1 MDKSSLSIGVFDSGV
16 GGISVLKELVELMPN
31 ENYIYMGDSKNAPY
45 GTKTHDEILNLT
57 LENSKKL
64 FSRGIKA
71 LVIACNTATS
81 VCIDDL
87 RRLYSDIPVVG
98 IEPALK
104 PAVEECKKKN
114 VLVMATPLTLSEK
127 KFDNLL
133 KSYESD
139 ATIIKLPCPGLMELV
154 EKGITSG
161 NELDSYLKKLFENTD
176 VKSISAVVL
185 GCTHYPFVR
194 QSIKKLLPEAKL
206 YDGGAGTARQVK
218 RCLEKRE
225 LLNKNI
231 EKGNVIFENSLN
243 TEHILNLSK
252 RLLDEKN

>member
-1 MDKSSLSIGVFDSGV
+1 
-16 GGISVLKELVELMPN
+16 
-31 ENYIYMGDSKNAPY
+31 
-45 GTKTHDEILNLT
+45 
-57 LENSKKL
+57 
-64 FSRGIKA
+64 
-71 LVIACNTATS
+71 
-81 VCIDDL
+81 
-87 RRLYSDIPVVG
+87 
-98 IEPALK
+98 
-104 PAVEECKKKN
+104 
-114 VLVMATPLTLSEK
+114 MATPLTLSEK

-139 ATIIKLPCPGLMELV
+139 ANIIKLPCPGLMELV

-161 NELDSYLKKLFENTD
+161 NELDSYLRKLFENTD
-176 VKSISAVVL
+176 LKSINAVVL

>member
-139 ATIIKLPCPGLMELV
+139 ANIIKLPCPGLMELV

-176 VKSISAVVL
+176 LKSINAVVL

-194 QSIKKLLPEAKL
+194 QSVKKFFPEAKL

-225 LLNKNI
+225 LLNPDK
-231 EKGNVIFENSLN
+231 ERGNVVFENSLN